1 MSGEMSGGKEAYFEV
16 PCASCGES
24 SFTLILKPGVTHRFR
39 CPKCGKPTYVHI
51 SEELAI
57 YVFSEEEKCPKC
69 NGTGKMICPK
79 CKGLGYYEEDY
90 YYYGCP
96 MCGGHGFT
104 GDESEIN
111 VKIHRG
117 SGKICCDE
125 CGGTGFVAHSKR
137 ISKKDIESI

>member
-69 NGTGKMICPK
+69 NGTGRMTCPK
-79 CKGLGYYEEDY
+79 CKGLGYYEYDV

-96 MCGGHGFT
+96 MCGGHGVAMKPLN
-104 GDESEIN
+104 E
-111 VKIHRG
+111 KIYRG
-117 SGKICCDE
+117 SGKIRCDK
-125 CGGTGFVAHSKR
+125 CGGTGFVTYSER
-137 ISKKDIESI
+137 ISKKAIESI